1 MWRQQTQLA
10 LDADDDYLLK
20 HVNAVALMPVLGG
33 RRISLL
39 GRRLFNVLLHR
50 AQEAGEQDEYEARLY
65 EIVQDAAYNSKDTAP
80 IRRILRELMTTTVE
94 WQSPTHGEIE
104 TWDACNL
111 LSGAGTTKDK
121 RTGAVTVRWRYDSKV
136 RAQLLSP
143 DRYAR
148 LSLEAIT
155 QLSSHAAM
163 ALYEICARY
172 VDNPRHLTARQHWR
186 WWRPVLTGVA
196 SDDTK
201 AEYRFFKR
209 DVLHKAIAEINACTN
224 ITVTGPIEF
233 KEKDNRTVADIQF
246 DVRHKAA
253 AAAPAGGH
261 GPDVQTGLHR
271 GAPAGAHLG
280 GIVVDDLPAIGRAI
294 NLGVGQADAE
304 ELITRH
310 GTTLFLAALDELDRR
325 LRMPS
330 EKVGAVLRPGGWLR
344 HHLLRLASQQA
355 ARHAAALAA
364 GADRNRP
371 GAGGAVSGSAGQGGG
386 GLSAADLQ
394 KRRAAWTDEWLRRRK
409 DRLRAGF
416 LELGA
421 DTQQA
426 LVEAFRQ
433 ELKATAQTQVLKRL
447 EAAGWQHRMVIGAFI
462 RFYGLRAIGEQWD
475 KPTVDDIL
483 AIAAETAGPPAA

>member
-1 MWRQQTQLA
+1 MLQQQQSL
-10 LDADDDYLLK
+10 LSSDADDEYLLK

-50 AQEAGEQDEYEARLY
+50 AQEAGEQEEYEARLY

-80 IRRILRELMTTTVE
+80 IRKILRELMSTTVE

-196 SDDTK
+196 GDDSK

-209 DVLHKAIAEINACTN
+209 DVLHKAIAEINACTH
-224 ITVTGPIEF
+224 IEVRGPIEY
-233 KEKDNRTVADIQF
+233 KEKDNRTVAEIQF
-246 DVRHKAA
+246 EVHHKAQSHA
-253 AAAPAGGH
+253 QAQVG
-261 GPDVQTGLHR
+261 R
-271 GAPAGAHLG
+271 LG
-280 GIVVDDLPAIGRAI
+280 GIVVDDLPLLGRAI
-294 NLGVGQADAE
+294 NLGVGQGDAE
-304 ELITRH
+304 DLIKRY
-310 GTTLFLAALDELDRR
+310 GQPAFAAALDELDRR

-330 EKVGAVLRPGGWLR
+330 DKVGAVLKPAGWLR
-344 HHLLRLASQQA
+344 SHLGRASA
-355 ARHAAALAA
+355 AQPAAAAPTDAA
-364 GADRNRP
+364 
-371 GAGGAVSGSAGQGGG
+371 
-386 GLSAADLQ
+386 AATEITQAELQ

-409 DRLRAGF
+409 DRLRTGF
-416 LELGA
+416 LELPESS
-421 DTQQA
+421 QQQ
-426 LVEAFRQ
+426 LLEDFRQ
-433 ELKATAQTQVLKRL
+433 MLKAGSQTQVLKRL
-447 EAAGWQHRMVIGAFI
+447 DESGWQHRMVIGAFI
-462 RFYGLRAIGEQWD
+462 KYYGQRALGETWD
-475 KPTVDDIL
+475 KPSVDDIL
-483 AIAAETAGPPAA
+483 AIAAESAGPPSGAAA